1 MLCCQTCL
9 QVWRI
14 QLTEGKRVNE
24 RGWRDSGEANAGRLN
39 PLKWHK
45 PSGVCCWLSP
55 SRRAVQNATGPDNG
69 IAERRWSA
77 SDTSP
82 SSPPLLPLWRSVNH
96 QFHLQNVETFIC
108 LISDWLFMLQLQGF
122 FFPLETIFKR
132 HKRPQPCFFFLTG
145 SLKSISSYF
154 LCKSLFPV
162 WASWLHSSSC
172 CELLFNAFCLPS
184 EILPDKQSSANTSSE
199 NIILVSSITVIT

>member
-1 MLCCQTCL
+1 MLCRQTCL
-9 QVWRI
+9 PVWRI

-39 PLKWHK
+39 PLTWHE
-45 PSGVCCWLSP
+45 PSGVHCWLSP
-55 SRRAVQNATGPDNG
+55 SRRAVQNATGPDTE
-69 IAERRWSA
+69 IAECRWSA

-96 QFHLQNVETFIC
+96 QFHLQKRQRRLAIYVTITRFFLWKLSSKDTKGLSHVFI
-108 LISDWLFMLQLQGF
+108 
-122 FFPLETIFKR
+122 
-132 HKRPQPCFFFLTG
+132 FLTG

-172 CELLFNAFCLPS
+172 CELLFSVFCLPS
-184 EILPDKQSSANTSSE
+184 EIIPDKPSSANTSSE
-199 NIILVSSITVIT
+199 NIILVSSTTVIT